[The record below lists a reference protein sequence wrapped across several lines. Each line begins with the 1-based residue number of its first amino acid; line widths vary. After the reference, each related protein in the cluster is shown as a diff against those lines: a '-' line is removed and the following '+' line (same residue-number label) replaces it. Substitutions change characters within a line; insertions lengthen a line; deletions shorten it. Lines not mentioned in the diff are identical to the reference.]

1 MVESV
6 ELENGETIRRRE
18 VPADEILEEHLKDHA
33 AHDGL

>member
-6 ELENGETIRRRE
+6 ELENGETIRRLE

-33 AHDGL
+33 HDGL